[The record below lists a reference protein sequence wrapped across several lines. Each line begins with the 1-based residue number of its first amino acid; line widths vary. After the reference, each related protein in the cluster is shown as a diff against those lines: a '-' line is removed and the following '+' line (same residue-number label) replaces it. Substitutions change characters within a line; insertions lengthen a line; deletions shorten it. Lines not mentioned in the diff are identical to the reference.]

1 MGIQQIRQRIQTLY
15 ESFIHDRSIPHIRA
29 KLDKYISNFE
39 DQMLELGVPLPQDN
53 EYLELTTFLTR
64 VMKVNW
70 LITFDEEW
78 IRTFIAKVLQNVLDL
93 VANLFKSLDE
103 PTTFWKLFEQ
113 YHNFI
118 GQEDRDI
125 PLSTSASYSLQAR
138 ETLELKVREC
148 LIQIWGQLR
157 DRIDPNPKILEIIH
171 TLFLQMAMREDPK
184 FKLERF
190 DFLHTALVKVVAD
203 QLNKIIVSF
212 DKWFQDFIS
221 HLNEKPLLK
230 PAYHSPGAM
239 RCTLYWSNQR

>member
-1 MGIQQIRQRIQTLY
+1 MVLKTWREI
-15 ESFIHDRSIPHIRA
+15 DVPA
-29 KLDKYISNFE
+29 
-39 DQMLELGVPLPQDN
+39 LEMN
-53 EYLELTTFLTR
+53 E
-64 VMKVNW
+64 
-70 LITFDEEW
+70 
-78 IRTFIAKVLQNVLDL
+78 
-93 VANLFKSLDE
+93 
-103 PTTFWKLFEQ
+103 
-113 YHNFI
+113 
-118 GQEDRDI
+118 
-125 PLSTSASYSLQAR
+125 AR

-148 LIQIWGQLR
+148 LIQMWGQLR

-230 PAYHSPGAM
+230 PSYHSPGAV
-239 RCTLYWSNQR
+239 RCTLYWSNQSELLSYPDLMLENFYRCVKENWPEKLTSPLQFDYVGGLKENCKATRLSYFEEVKKANHVKAAVEVFACKILKEMLKEEGKGEKEKIERD